1 VAPYMTPLTASTCA
15 CTCTILFP
23 GRDACAPPKLGGIHL
38 GRAGV
43 R

>member
-1 VAPYMTPLTASTCA
+1 MAPYMTPLTASTCA

-23 GRDACAPPKLGGIHL
+23 GRDACATPKLGGIHWA
-38 GRAGV
+38 GRV